1 MVSQAEVWDPFHA
14 GTLLSQLNE
23 QRLAGP
29 APFCD
34 VTLIASDDAKFC
46 AHQSVLAA
54 CSPYFRELLSS
65 PPPAPS
71 PSTSPSAALPRKDR
85 VLELPHL
92 QSRVLSDLLDYIY
105 TSRVAQYSS
114 RGTRQ
119 LSEAGR
125 SLGVPFLAGLAGKD
139 SSRIKSKSKQ
149 DKAAGMERIDK
160 VAIVKSSKTYFPVPL
175 SVPFPGLSAQNLSP
189 PSHSPSSSS
198 ACVTGSEE
206 ASWKITTTM
215 DKKIQHM
222 PGHLPTSSSSPIDL
236 TAPTRKDPPSTPP
249 SSRTGT
255 VPQFVA
261 LPLLSVSRTGLVFPA
276 GGKGD
281 SLPAGLDSECSTTET
296 AQILFNLSAMAFQD
310 RGGLEPDRNE
320 QGSGVKQ
327 VRAESPSA
335 GPCLPQTNP
344 LPPPLTPPPPH
355 SSSSVSPEPELL
367 CGVCHRLFSSASS
380 LTVHMRLHRG
390 GRVLSCRHCGKAFI
404 HNKRLQSH
412 EAVCRRAP
420 PVLHAPTKQEPP
432 EEVEEGGEQGGGIE
446 NQPEQGCMG
455 PGRPLKKGRGFLGR
469 HHRTFPRAELL
480 SEEDHFVKVV
490 DGHIIYF
497 CTVCERSYMTLS
509 SLKRHSNVHSWRR
522 KYPCHFCDKVFA
534 LAEYR
539 TKHEV
544 WHTGERRYQCIFC
557 WEAFA
562 TYYNLKTHQ
571 KAFHGI
577 SPGLISSE
585 KTANGGYKQKV
596 NALKLYR
603 LLPMRSQKRPYKT
616 YSQSL
621 TDGLLLPPESAK
633 PLSLP
638 LDCSLSAPLGP
649 SELHSLISDSHPQG
663 LLADPTEF
671 TFGVKPDSLSMEE
684 TPTDAKSDMHLRM
697 SKEETSEGEQV
708 GSSGDGI
715 LPSSSNMQPPR
726 DYCASKAPVSS
737 VITYGHPKP
746 SVIKHGTAVS
756 SSVIVHSNQI
766 SSGGGGSFLNSSSPS
781 DTNSQLPSK
790 TAHRPLKKQVLKTY
804 VQSQKEGEG
813 VCTPEEV
820 RGKQV
825 VAGEE
830 KGKPHKSRRAFSKG
844 VTYTAKPACVA
855 GVTEVRGSAPLC
867 QITVRIGEEAI
878 VKRSISETDLMRDK
892 TQQPSKAK
900 KSDASSQ
907 DSSEPYYTQA
917 HHHRHRHRSHHSP
930 SEQEE
935 GETWRKS
942 PKAPKLA
949 SKVREYYFRQEVREE
964 ESDQDAED
972 NLWRPYYTYK
982 PKRKSLH
989 VQKVKKSTWQ
999 RQLRYKRSLRLIR
1012 RAERLMDH
1020 STKERVEKEEG
1031 EEGIG
1036 KKEEGAEGHSGGTS
1050 NTSSVLSTNKQQQ
1063 NIAEESESLCGT
1075 LLTKSLMEAS
1085 SNCTERQEWHDTM
1098 ERAFECQTCKR
1109 WFSTARKRDRH
1120 ELTHLLEFVCFQ
1132 CHERFPSQTQLEE
1145 HQRSQHAQVE
1155 HIPSLSQ
1162 NQPVNTDVNMEME
1175 TAEKVVPGKCSP
1187 GRVGRRPSVR
1197 HICLH
1202 CGKVCKTAAALGRHT
1217 KRHELDSPTTGGE
1230 AECGTIAPIPEAL
1243 SVLTELSSSTDRNG
1257 KNYHAQAIPVI
1268 NYPKVAAQ
1276 SVEDFECQGHNLLGE
1291 GKAEPQTLGPFSDSE
1306 HRDKG
1311 PTAVEDPSPQ
1321 YSELPQ
1327 TSPSSRID
1335 RIQASSTSL
1344 HTVLVLSGKDFLDPS
1359 CSYKIPRVRS
1369 PECQVSRK
1377 SSPVQ
1382 MEESNDTS
1390 LCGTMRLQG
1399 NSDAVSTTASLSGG
1413 GGSHCVATTDLKGEG
1428 APNRVPV
1435 RLLAEVEA
1443 PQAAQDLRLP
1453 AMSRISS
1460 TVRTQDLTVVSI
1472 VKEIEKTQSATG
1484 KVKVKVPK
1492 EQQRDREAALLVPKQ
1507 EVETP
1512 TPSPEYSIIQ
1522 TTAST
1527 VQHRHSKSPHRSP
1540 DSSDRLARAHLEASP
1555 SLRGSRGSER
1565 QGLQLPSCSSRV
1577 GERPS
1582 ANALLLPRRPQM
1594 ETEPDKHPSTATVG
1608 RYEEAKYPVQEFPL
1622 PLIMPGGCRPSKKHE
1637 DNILV
1642 SYPASPLPFG
1652 TLGKMGANGDLAKLP
1667 FYPDPYHL
1675 LYSPQLLAYPY
1686 NLAALPMA
1694 LNMMAPGEKVEP
1706 LPFLPALFNYAA
1718 GPYVGTMPHPLVANP
1733 SHYSNSSGNNKKRDS
1748 TNP

>member
-1 MVSQAEVWDPFHA
+1 MLASVGSGLDWQGSPGQTERDLFVERHYVRQRETERERLRGRRTCFLIHSAFWGAVMVSQAEVWDPFHA

-34 VTLIASDDAKFC
+34 VTLIASDDAKFH

-71 PSTSPSAALPRKDR
+71 PSISSSAAHHRKDR

-105 TSRVAQYSS
+105 TSRVAQHGSK
-114 RGTRQ
+114 GTQQ

-125 SLGVPFLAGLAGKD
+125 SLGVPFLAGL
-139 SSRIKSKSKQ
+139 
-149 DKAAGMERIDK
+149 
-160 VAIVKSSKTYFPVPL
+160 
-175 SVPFPGLSAQNLSP
+175 
-189 PSHSPSSSS
+189 
-198 ACVTGSEE
+198 EE
-206 ASWKITTTM
+206 GSWKITTTM
-215 DKKIQHM
+215 DKKMQHM
-222 PGHLPTSSSSPIDL
+222 PGHSPTSSSPIDL
-236 TAPTRKDPPSTPP
+236 TAPTRKDPPTTPP
-249 SSRTGT
+249 SSMTST
-255 VPQFVA
+255 VSRYMS
-261 LPLLSVSRTGLVFPA
+261 LPLLPGSRTGLVFPA
-276 GGKGD
+276 GGKGE
-281 SLPAGLDSECSTTET
+281 SFPAGMDSECSTTET
-296 AQILFNLSAMAFQD
+296 AQILFNLSAMAFQG
-310 RGGLEPDRNE
+310 RGALEPDKNE
-320 QGSGVKQ
+320 HGSGVKPG
-327 VRAESPSA
+327 RAESPSS
-335 GPCLPQTNP
+335 GPSLAQSNP
-344 LPPPLTPPPPH
+344 LPPPLTPPPPQG
-355 SSSSVSPEPELL
+355 SSSVTPEPELL

-390 GRVLSCRHCGKAFI
+390 GRALSCRHCGKAFI

-412 EAVCRRAP
+412 EAVCRHAP
-420 PVLHAPTKQEPP
+420 PSLSAPTKQEPP
-432 EEVEEGGEQGGGIE
+432 DEVEGDEQLGGGVE
-446 NQPEQGCMG
+446 EQPEQGRMG

-469 HHRTFPRAELL
+469 HHRTFPRADLL
-480 SEEDHFVKVV
+480 AEDDHFVKVV

-616 YSQSL
+616 YSQSIA
-621 TDGLLLPPESAK
+621 DGLLLPPESAK

-638 LDCSLSAPLGP
+638 LDCSLPAPLGP
-649 SELHSLISDSHPQG
+649 SELHSLISDSQG
-663 LLADPTEF
+663 LHVDHTEF
-671 TFGVKPDSLSMEE
+671 TFGVKTDSLDLGENAKL
-684 TPTDAKSDMHLRM
+684 TDAKSDVHLM
-697 SKEETSEGEQV
+697 SRKGEKEETTAGEQA
-708 GSSGDGI
+708 SCSGDSI
-715 LPSSSNMQPPR
+715 LPGSSNMRTPR
-726 DYCASKAPVSS
+726 DYCGSKAPVSS

-766 SSGGGGSFLNSSSPS
+766 SSGSGRNFPSSCSPS
-781 DTNSQLPSK
+781 DTSDSKLPSK
-790 TAHRPLKKQVLKTY
+790 VVHRPMKKQVLKNY

-813 VCTPEEV
+813 ISTQDEV
-820 RGKQV
+820 VDKQV
-825 VAGEE
+825 VAEEE
-830 KGKPHKSRRAFSKG
+830 KGKPQKGRRTHNKG

-855 GVTEVRGSAPLC
+855 GVAEVRGSAPLC

-892 TQQPSKAK
+892 SLSPSKTK
-900 KSDASSQ
+900 KTDTSSQ
-907 DSSEPYYTQA
+907 GTTEPHHTHS
-917 HHHRHRHRSHHSP
+917 HHHRHRHRSHRSP
-930 SEQEE
+930 SGQEE
-935 GETWRKS
+935 GETPRKS

-982 PKRKSLH
+982 PKRKALH

-1020 STKERVEKEEG
+1020 STKEGEEEEEEEEEG
-1031 EEGIG
+1031 VEGAE
-1036 KKEEGAEGHSGGTS
+1036 KKEEEEEGHSGETS
-1050 NTSSVLSTNKQQQ
+1050 NTVSILSTDKQQQ
-1063 NIAEESESLCGT
+1063 DLAEENESPSGTNLAKSDMDDSSSRTGRQEHHQTMEKAAECGT
-1075 LLTKSLMEAS
+1075 
-1085 SNCTERQEWHDTM
+1085 CR
-1098 ERAFECQTCKR
+1098 R

-1120 ELTHLLEFVCFQ
+1120 ELTHLMEFVCLQ
-1132 CHERFPSQTQLEE
+1132 CREPFTSQAQLEE
-1145 HQRSQHAQVE
+1145 HQRIQHVQVS
-1155 HIPSLSQ
+1155 HSPSLSH
-1162 NQPVNTDVNMEME
+1162 NQPADTDMDVEME
-1175 TAEKVVPGKCSP
+1175 TEVERAVPGKGSP

-1197 HICLH
+1197 HICPH

-1217 KRHELDSPTTGGE
+1217 KRHELDSPTAGEE
-1230 AECGTIAPIPEAL
+1230 AE
-1243 SVLTELSSSTDRNG
+1243 
-1257 KNYHAQAIPVI
+1257 
-1268 NYPKVAAQ
+1268 
-1276 SVEDFECQGHNLLGE
+1276 
-1291 GKAEPQTLGPFSDSE
+1291 
-1306 HRDKG
+1306 
-1311 PTAVEDPSPQ
+1311 
-1321 YSELPQ
+1321 
-1327 TSPSSRID
+1327 
-1335 RIQASSTSL
+1335 
-1344 HTVLVLSGKDFLDPS
+1344 DFLDPA
-1359 CSYKIPRVRS
+1359 CSYKIPRERS
-1369 PECQVSRK
+1369 PEGQVSRK

-1382 MEESNDTS
+1382 MEESNDAS
-1390 LCGTMRLQG
+1390 LHGTMKMQG
-1399 NSDAVSTTASLSGG
+1399 RANTELAVPMTAMSSECGGSLSG
-1413 GGSHCVATTDLKGEG
+1413 ATADPKTEG
-1428 APNRVPV
+1428 TPNRVPV
-1435 RLLAEVEA
+1435 RLTAEVDD
-1443 PQAAQDLRLP
+1443 PQVAQDLSLP
-1453 AMSRISS
+1453 AVSRSSS
-1460 TVRTQDLTVVSI
+1460 TVHTQDLKVASI
-1472 VKEIEKTQSATG
+1472 VKERELTKSATG
-1484 KVKVKVPK
+1484 KIKVPK
-1492 EQQRDREAALLVPKQ
+1492 EPQRDREQTLLVPKQ

-1512 TPSPEYSIIQ
+1512 IPSPEYSIIQ
-1522 TTAST
+1522 PSVSA
-1527 VQHRHSKSPHRSP
+1527 VPQRHSKSPHRSP
-1540 DSSDRLARAHLEASP
+1540 NPSDLLARAHLEATP

-1565 QGLQLPSCSSRV
+1565 QGHQQPSCSSAV
-1577 GERPS
+1577 SERPS
-1582 ANALLLPRRPQM
+1582 ANALLLPRQPQQ
-1594 ETEPDKHPSTATVG
+1594 EAEPEGDPSTATIGPCGEV
-1608 RYEEAKYPVQEFPL
+1608 KYPVQEFPL
-1622 PLIMPGGCRPSKKHE
+1622 PLITPGGCRSSKKHE
-1637 DNILV
+1637 ENILV

-1718 GPYVGTMPHPLVANP
+1718 SPYAGTVPHPLVANP
-1733 SHYSNSSGNNKKRDS
+1733 SHYSNSSGSNKKRDS
-1748 TNP
+1748 NNP